1 MNRDISKALALFS
14 QIAISIIVPIL
25 ICLFIGNKLD
35 KVFGLNGIF
44 LIIFIIIG
52 ILAGFRSVYVLV
64 KGFYEG
70 KDSYIDMNKIKGD
83 LQKDLKS
90 CNDKEDKDD
99 KRNDKNKK

>member
-44 LIIFIIIG
+44 LIIFII
-52 ILAGFRSVYVLV
+52 
-64 KGFYEG
+64 
-70 KDSYIDMNKIKGD
+70 NH
-83 LQKDLKS
+83 
-90 CNDKEDKDD
+90 
-99 KRNDKNKK
+99 